1 MIINSSAVFQKLER
15 NWLLPST
22 CLHHLSW
29 ALRPNLERCVFWW
42 WHRGAPPTVQP
53 ISWFEPARSLFN
65 TVSTAAVGTA
75 RRMRPIGAIPPGELS
90 TRVSLSNPHN
100 LHIFRSNS
108 LGLHFRLHFPNG
120 RPLATLMI
128 HCPPMGNGLISSF
141 GFEQWNWQWPAPIQD
156 PDGLMTSQGLTWL
169 ADRPPPA
176 SRDTAPTHSQPALI
190 CIRARVK
197 QSESAH
203 FGINKSNKWTSET
216 DWLKNPRYI
225 YLFISG

>member
-141 GFEQWNWQWPAPIQD
+141 GFEQWNCGTVACSDPGSRWPDDVTGPHLI
-156 PDGLMTSQGLTWL
+156 GRSSSTGVTWHCPNAFPTGTHL
-169 ADRPPPA
+169 HTRPGK
-176 SRDTAPTHSQPALI
+176 T
-190 CIRARVK
+190 IRVRSFWN
-197 QSESAH
+197 Q
-203 FGINKSNKWTSET
+203 
-216 DWLKNPRYI
+216 
-225 YLFISG
+225 